1 MKRWL
6 CSFCLALGVVFLLGI
21 PQRCVRPYLHPH
33 AVGDRSVLRQNEFVF
48 TWRRALPAANPD
60 RADPSEFFATEFGFL
75 IRDITDDDG
84 PPWLDYRGPPGANAC
99 TQGWVTSCK
108 AASHLG
114 SLSGSLLQ
122 RNFGPPAGKFKTWG
136 SATAFS

>member
-6 CSFCLALGVVFLLGI
+6 CLFCLALGVVFLGI

-84 PPWLDYRGPPGANAC
+84 PP
-99 TQGWVTSCK
+99 GWTIEGRRVLMRVLKVGLQVARLPVTL
-108 AASHLG
+108 AA
-114 SLSGSLLQ
+114 
-122 RNFGPPAGKFKTWG
+122 
-136 SATAFS
+136 